1 MVLSLITLIPILG
14 ALFLLV
20 VPSGFEGAHKRLAF
34 VISLVPLVLCL
45 PLLMLFPY
53 GESGFHLTAQSEW
66 VPALGISFHIG
77 VDGMSLILVV
87 LTTLLTSISILAS
100 FEYIKKSEQLFYA
113 FMLML
118 ETGMIGTFVSLD
130 MFLFFLFWELML
142 VPMYFII
149 GIWGG
154 QHRIYAGIKFF
165 LYTAFGS
172 ALMLL
177 VIFYLYF
184 SAYAQLGELSF
195 SYEYLKQLNLETD
208 IQLWL
213 FFAFVLA
220 FLIKMPLFP
229 FHTWLPYAHTE
240 APTAGSV
247 ILAGILLKTGV
258 YGFLRFAVPF
268 FPEAA
273 VTFTPFLMLL
283 SIIGLI
289 YGALIAMIQQDVK
302 KLVAY
307 SSVSH
312 MGILL
317 AGILAWNLQG
327 VQGGIIQ
334 MINHGL
340 STGGLFLV
348 VGMIYERRHTRM
360 VSEFGGLASVMPV
373 FAIFFMIFTLSSIG
387 LPGLNGFVGEFLILV
402 GISGASIF
410 WLILAATGVVLGAAY
425 MLMLYQKMMFGPN
438 DNPKNQNLQDLNNR
452 EVLVLL
458 PIAVLCFIIGMF
470 PQPLIKTI
478 EPTATEIVET
488 IEPHLDSARWYEEV
502 AWKPGEHSE
511 HTSASSEAHH

>member
-14 ALFLLV
+14 ALFLLL
-20 VPSGFEGAHKRLAF
+20 VPNGFAGAHKRLALI
-34 VISLVPLVLCL
+34 ISLVPLVLCL
-45 PLLMLFPY
+45 PLMMFFPY
-53 GESGFHLTAQSEW
+53 GEPGFHLTVTKPW
-66 VPALGISFHIG
+66 VPALGIEFRIG

-100 FEYIKKSEQLFYA
+100 FEYIKKSEKLFYA

-118 ETGMIGTFVSLD
+118 ETGMIGTFVALD
-130 MFLFFLFWELML
+130 LFLFFLFWELML

-154 QHRIYAGIKFF
+154 KDRIYAGIKFF

-184 SAYAQLGELSF
+184 AAHQQLGVLSF
-195 SYEYLKQLNLETD
+195 SFEHLTKLTLDPSVQN
-208 IQLWL
+208 WL

-268 FPEAA
+268 FPAAA
-273 VTFTPFLMLL
+273 VEFTPLLMLL

-289 YGALIAMIQQDVK
+289 YGALIAMVQHDVK

-317 AGILAWNLQG
+317 AGILAWNVQG
-327 VQGGIIQ
+327 IQGGIIQ

-340 STGGLFLV
+340 STGGLFLI
-348 VGMIYERRHTRM
+348 VGMIYERRHTRLI
-360 VSEFGGLASVMPV
+360 SEFGGIAKVMPT
-373 FAIFFMIFTLSSIG
+373 FAVFFMIFTLSSIG

-402 GISGASIF
+402 GLAGSSIF
-410 WLILAATGVVLGAAY
+410 WLVLATTGVVLGAVY
-425 MLMLYQKMMFGPN
+425 MLMLYQKMMFGPIR
-438 DNPKNQNLQDLNNR
+438 NPENEKLSDLTSR
-452 EVLVLL
+452 EVIVLV

-470 PQPLIKTI
+470 PQMLIKTI
-478 EPTATEIVET
+478 EPSANQISAY
-488 IEPHLDSARWYEEV
+488 IEPYIQDDRWYEDV
-502 AWKPGEHSE
+502 AWKPGEQQE
-511 HTSASSEAHH
+511 NTASQESAHH